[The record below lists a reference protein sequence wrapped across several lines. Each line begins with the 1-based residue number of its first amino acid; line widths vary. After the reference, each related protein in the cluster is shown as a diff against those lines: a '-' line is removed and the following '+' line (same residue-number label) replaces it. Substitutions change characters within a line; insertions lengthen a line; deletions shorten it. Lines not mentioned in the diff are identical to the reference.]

1 MVRVWVFFF
10 WVLIKIL
17 MCLFLVFVEKE
28 RKVVIFG
35 KLSCDYFGGY
45 IFKCARILL
54 LINICV

>member
-1 MVRVWVFFF
+1 
-10 WVLIKIL
+10 